1 MSEEEGLSE
10 KLEGLLGEITKVM
23 ESRKERIGELRAEI
37 DQIEAENA
45 ALETTIGTILSSF
58 DK

>member
-1 MSEEEGLSE
+1 MSEEDLSA
-10 KLEGLLGEITKVM
+10 KLEGLLGENSTVM

-37 DQIEAENA
+37 DRIESENT
-45 ALETTIGTILSSF
+45 ALEATIGTILSSF